1 MRTNKKQK
9 DKMAPWCKDLPEK
22 RNPTVTIAPP
32 MFPELFQR
40 DIHLHRSTPILLIT
54 TKRLIQTNRT
64 GVSEQSEVCSSKKKK
79 RKGRRSVW
87 EERYIFT
94 NTKNSK
100 NAEIHAN
107 VLKEL
112 DQRHEDGSF
121 PFCVDQLRKRLKKC
135 ISEC

>member
-1 MRTNKKQK
+1 MIY
-9 DKMAPWCKDLPEK
+9 K

-40 DIHLHRSTPILLIT
+40 DIHLHCSTPILLIT
-54 TKRLIQTNRT
+54 TKRLIQTNPARELVNRVKCAARRKRNERDGEAYGKSDIFSRT
-64 GVSEQSEVCSSKKKK
+64 
-79 RKGRRSVW
+79 R
-87 EERYIFT
+87 
-94 NTKNSK
+94 KNSK

-121 PFCVDQLRKRLKKC
+121 PFCVDQLRNKFKKC

>member
-9 DKMAPWCKDLPEK
+9 DKMAPWRKDLPDL
-22 RNPTVTIAPP
+22 
-32 MFPELFQR
+32 PERWREEEF
-40 DIHLHRSTPILLIT
+40 DGDNASFDTYSPDNDKET
-54 TKRLIQTNRT
+54 DSNESGT
-64 GVSEQSEVCSSKKKK
+64 GVREQSEVCSSKKKK

-112 DQRHEDGSF
+112 D
-121 PFCVDQLRKRLKKC
+121 
-135 ISEC
+135 